1 MGHSQQQTEKA
12 AEGTSGTRC
21 GRTEI
26 PIIPRSAGIA
36 ANIHVYDVLHVYIYI
51 YIHFMET
58 DSQTGVRIV
67 TCCKLHRNEITPL
80 KGKGF
85 ESKRF
90 LPGRIPFATGS
101 HWFRHGFTQRLDF
114 PLPFLG

>member
-51 YIHFMET
+51 YTFH
-58 DSQTGVRIV
+58 G
-67 TCCKLHRNEITPL
+67 N
-80 KGKGF
+80 
-85 ESKRF
+85 RF
-90 LPGRIPFATGS
+90 TNGR
-101 HWFRHGFTQRLDF
+101 QDCNML
-114 PLPFLG
+114 